1 VNSLSHEHSCLQNG
15 RRSEVQQT
23 SDYLS
28 LLMPFFYFAYNLYFE
43 GEAVTLLH
51 PMVMIAGNCI
61 KLMSQFF
68 VSLF

>member
-1 VNSLSHEHSCLQNG
+1 
-15 RRSEVQQT
+15 VQQT